1 MRRRQFFGACA
12 RAGATVAAASAAGAA
27 VSAATCFADSDAA
40 QATANAAPPFKLSVM
55 LWTVYEKLP
64 FDQRLEKV
72 AEAGYHAVELVN
84 EYKNFSKEDYAKFRA
99 KKRELNLTVD
109 ATSGISHSLCDSS
122 QRDAFLDEV
131 RAKLPVLEELEC
143 NKLIILSGDKVPGQS
158 PQQMH
163 ENCIEGLKRAADI
176 AAAKNVG
183 ILLENIDPEENPKY
197 FLTSVSEGFEI
208 VRSVGAPNLQF
219 LYDFFHDQIAE
230 GNLLAKLEK
239 NLDLIGVV
247 HIADVP
253 GRHDP
258 GTGEINYPNIFRKLG
273 QLGFNGYVAMEFI
286 PEGETVAALRAAR
299 EMAMKYGSAQRN
311 QSAQFISP
319 GGPMQRRELFRLLGA
334 GAALPVF
341 DSNLLAAF
349 QDAHPKS
356 TYTLRTLNPHQ
367 NATLVT
373 MTDLII
379 PETDTPGAKAVRVNE
394 FIDLI
399 LTEWAHEDER
409 KTFLAGL
416 DDVDRR
422 SNAIFGKNFIDVT
435 PAEQEILLREL
446 DQRYAMD
453 REDRAAHPF
462 VRRAHNAAYR

>member
-12 RAGATVAAASAAGAA
+12 RAGATVAAAASGASAA

-40 QATANAAPPFKLSVM
+40 QATAEAMPPFKFSVM

-84 EYKNFSKEDYAKFRA
+84 EYKNFSKEDYARFRA

-109 ATSGISHSLCDSS
+109 ATSGITHSLCDSS
-122 QRDAFLDEV
+122 QRDDFLDEV
-131 RAKLPVLEELEC
+131 RAKLPVLEELESH
-143 NKLIILSGDKVPGQS
+143 KLILLSGDKVLGQS
-158 PQQMH
+158 HQQMH
-163 ENCIEGLKRAADI
+163 ENCVENLKRAADI

-183 ILLENIDPEENPKY
+183 LLLENIDPEENPKY

-208 VRSVGAPNLQF
+208 VRSVGASNLQF

-239 NLDLIGVV
+239 NLDLVGVV

-286 PEGETVAALRAAR
+286 PEGETVAALRVAR
-299 EMAMKYGSAQRN
+299 EMAIKYGSAQRN
-311 QSAQFISP
+311 QSVQFINH
-319 GGPMQRRELFRLLGA
+319 GRR
-334 GAALPVF
+334 
-341 DSNLLAAF
+341 
-349 QDAHPKS
+349 H
-356 TYTLRTLNPHQ
+356 
-367 NATLVT
+367 AT
-373 MTDLII
+373 
-379 PETDTPGAKAVRVNE
+379 A
-394 FIDLI
+394 
-399 LTEWAHEDER
+399 
-409 KTFLAGL
+409 
-416 DDVDRR
+416 
-422 SNAIFGKNFIDVT
+422 
-435 PAEQEILLREL
+435 
-446 DQRYAMD
+446 
-453 REDRAAHPF
+453 
-462 VRRAHNAAYR
+462 

>member
-12 RAGATVAAASAAGAA
+12 QAGAAVAAASAAGAA
-27 VSAATCFADSDAA
+27 GSAATCFADSEAG

-64 FDQRLEKV
+64 FDQRIEKV

-84 EYKNFSKEDYAKFRA
+84 EHKNFSKEDYAKFRA
-99 KKRELNLTVD
+99 KKSELHLTVD

-122 QRDAFLDEV
+122 QRDAFLNEV

-143 NKLIILSGDKVPGQS
+143 NKLIVLSGDKVPGQT

-176 AAAKNVG
+176 TAAKNVG
-183 ILLENIDPEENPKY
+183 LLLENIDPEENPKY

-208 VRSVGAPNLQF
+208 VRSIGASNVQF

-299 EMAMKYGSAQRN
+299 EMAIKFGTAQRN
-311 QSAQFISP
+311 QSAQSINP
-319 GGPMQRRELFRLLGA
+319 GRPH
-334 GAALPVF
+334 AA
-341 DSNLLAAF
+341 A
-349 QDAHPKS
+349 
-356 TYTLRTLNPHQ
+356 
-367 NATLVT
+367 
-373 MTDLII
+373 
-379 PETDTPGAKAVRVNE
+379 
-394 FIDLI
+394 
-399 LTEWAHEDER
+399 
-409 KTFLAGL
+409 
-416 DDVDRR
+416 
-422 SNAIFGKNFIDVT
+422 
-435 PAEQEILLREL
+435 
-446 DQRYAMD
+446 
-453 REDRAAHPF
+453 
-462 VRRAHNAAYR
+462 

>member
-1 MRRRQFFGACA
+1 MRRRQFFGACV
-12 RAGATVAAASAAGAA
+12 RAGATVAAAT
-27 VSAATCFADSDAA
+27 SAATALSAATYLADADAT
-40 QATANAAPPFKLSVM
+40 QTTAESTPPFKLSVM
-55 LWTVYEKLP
+55 LWTVYPKLP
-64 FDQRLEKV
+64 FDQRIEKV
-72 AEAGYHAVELVN
+72 AVAGYNAVELVN
-84 EYKNFSKEDYAKFRA
+84 EYKNFTKEDYARFRA
-99 KKRELNLTVD
+99 KKHELHLTVD
-109 ATSGISHSLCDSS
+109 ATSGISHSLCDAS

-163 ENCIEGLKRAADI
+163 QNCIEGLKRAADI

-208 VRSVGAPNLQF
+208 VRSAGAPNVQF

-299 EMAMKYGSAQRN
+299 EMATKYGSAQRN
-311 QSAQFISP
+311 QSAQSISH
-319 GGPMQRRELFRLLGA
+319 GGLHA
-334 GAALPVF
+334 SA
-341 DSNLLAAF
+341 
-349 QDAHPKS
+349 
-356 TYTLRTLNPHQ
+356 
-367 NATLVT
+367 
-373 MTDLII
+373 
-379 PETDTPGAKAVRVNE
+379 
-394 FIDLI
+394 
-399 LTEWAHEDER
+399 
-409 KTFLAGL
+409 
-416 DDVDRR
+416 
-422 SNAIFGKNFIDVT
+422 
-435 PAEQEILLREL
+435 
-446 DQRYAMD
+446 
-453 REDRAAHPF
+453 
-462 VRRAHNAAYR
+462 

>member
-12 RAGATVAAASAAGAA
+12 GAGATIAASSAS
-27 VSAATCFADSDAA
+27 VVMPAATCLADSDAA
-40 QATANAAPPFKLSVM
+40 QAIAPGTPPFKLSVM

-64 FDQRLEKV
+64 FEQRLEKV

-84 EYKNFSKEDYAKFRA
+84 EYKNFGKEDYAKFRA

-109 ATSGISHSLCDSS
+109 ATSGISHSLCDAS
-122 QRDAFLDEV
+122 QRDVLLEEV

-143 NKLIILSGDKVPGQS
+143 NKLILLSGDKVPGLS

-163 ENCIEGLKRAADI
+163 VNCIESLKRAAEI
-176 AAAKNVG
+176 AATKKVG

-197 FLTSVSEGFEI
+197 FLTSVSEGFQI

-230 GNLLAKLEK
+230 GNLMAKLEK

-253 GRHDP
+253 GRHEP

-286 PEGETVAALRAAR
+286 PEGETVAALSAAR

-311 QSAQFISP
+311 QSAQFVTD
-319 GGPMQRRELFRLLGA
+319 GRR
-334 GAALPVF
+334 
-341 DSNLLAAF
+341 
-349 QDAHPKS
+349 H
-356 TYTLRTLNPHQ
+356 
-367 NATLVT
+367 AT
-373 MTDLII
+373 
-379 PETDTPGAKAVRVNE
+379 A
-394 FIDLI
+394 
-399 LTEWAHEDER
+399 
-409 KTFLAGL
+409 
-416 DDVDRR
+416 
-422 SNAIFGKNFIDVT
+422 
-435 PAEQEILLREL
+435 
-446 DQRYAMD
+446 
-453 REDRAAHPF
+453 
-462 VRRAHNAAYR
+462 

>member
-12 RAGATVAAASAAGAA
+12 QAGAAVAATSAAGAA
-27 VSAATCFADSDAA
+27 VSAATCFADSEAG
-40 QATANAAPPFKLSVM
+40 QATANGAPPFKLSVM

-64 FDQRLEKV
+64 FDQRIEKV

-84 EYKNFSKEDYAKFRA
+84 EHKNFSKEDYAKFRA
-99 KKRELNLTVD
+99 KKSELHLTVD

-122 QRDAFLDEV
+122 QRDAFLNEV

-143 NKLIILSGDKVPGQS
+143 NKLIVLSGDKVPGQT

-176 AAAKNVG
+176 TAAKNVG
-183 ILLENIDPEENPKY
+183 LLLENIDPEENPKY

-208 VRSVGAPNLQF
+208 VRSIGASNVQF

-299 EMAMKYGSAQRN
+299 EMAIKYGTAQRN
-311 QSAQFISP
+311 QSAQSINP
-319 GGPMQRRELFRLLGA
+319 GRPH
-334 GAALPVF
+334 AA
-341 DSNLLAAF
+341 A
-349 QDAHPKS
+349 
-356 TYTLRTLNPHQ
+356 
-367 NATLVT
+367 
-373 MTDLII
+373 
-379 PETDTPGAKAVRVNE
+379 
-394 FIDLI
+394 
-399 LTEWAHEDER
+399 
-409 KTFLAGL
+409 
-416 DDVDRR
+416 
-422 SNAIFGKNFIDVT
+422 
-435 PAEQEILLREL
+435 
-446 DQRYAMD
+446 
-453 REDRAAHPF
+453 
-462 VRRAHNAAYR
+462 

>member
-12 RAGATVAAASAAGAA
+12 QAAATVAATTSGAT
-27 VSAATCFADSDAA
+27 SLSDATCLADSDEL
-40 QATANAAPPFKLSVM
+40 QATANNTPPFKLSVM

-64 FDQRLEKV
+64 FDQRIEKV
-72 AEAGYHAVELVN
+72 AEAGYPAVELVN
-84 EYKNFSKEDYAKFRA
+84 EYRNFTKEDYARFRA
-99 KKRELNLTVD
+99 KKRELRLTVD
-109 ATSGISHSLCDSS
+109 ATSGISHSLCDAS

-143 NKLIILSGDKVPGQS
+143 NKLIILSGDRVPGQS

-163 ENCIEGLKRAADI
+163 ANCIESLKRGAEI

-183 ILLENIDPEENPKY
+183 LLLENIDPEENPKY
-197 FLTSVSEGFEI
+197 FLTSVSEGFDI
-208 VRSVGAPNLQF
+208 VRSVGAPNVQF

-299 EMAMKYGSAQRN
+299 EMATKYGSAQRN
-311 QSAQFISP
+311 QSAQFINH
-319 GGPMQRRELFRLLGA
+319 RRPY
-334 GAALPVF
+334 AA
-341 DSNLLAAF
+341 A
-349 QDAHPKS
+349 
-356 TYTLRTLNPHQ
+356 
-367 NATLVT
+367 
-373 MTDLII
+373 
-379 PETDTPGAKAVRVNE
+379 
-394 FIDLI
+394 
-399 LTEWAHEDER
+399 
-409 KTFLAGL
+409 
-416 DDVDRR
+416 
-422 SNAIFGKNFIDVT
+422 
-435 PAEQEILLREL
+435 
-446 DQRYAMD
+446 
-453 REDRAAHPF
+453 
-462 VRRAHNAAYR
+462 